1 MLLTVTIISLTIL
14 LMCTYMISQ
23 ALFRNYADWIWS
35 AYNFWCSPTY
45 DLHCGSSGAWVD
57 PAEHHRSPDALH
69 DIVNGAINGTS
80 VPSPL
85 ALHPCEHGHR
95 FTRHFVEE
103 LWAAVPV
110 EKTLFLASELLSDD
124 PAEVWR
130 HISRRTCLNKIHPA
144 MSKFM
149 SVRYNTQVA
158 ARSKGTK
165 NAISKEKFTQGYFV
179 SGFQPML
186 NVTRSILDACW
197 AEDCQFA
204 SAITGYQFG
213 PCRESSLSLAM
224 LLKRYVS
231 VDSSKGGS

>member
-1 MLLTVTIISLTIL
+1 
-14 LMCTYMISQ
+14 MISQ
-23 ALFRNYADWIWS
+23 TLFRNYADWIWS

-45 DLHCGSSGAWVD
+45 DLHCSSGTWVNPD
-57 PAEHHRSPDALH
+57 EHHRSADAFH
-69 DIVNGAINGTS
+69 DIVNGAINETS

-85 ALHPCEHGHR
+85 SFHPCENGYR
-95 FTRHFVEE
+95 FNRRFVEK

-110 EKTLFLASELLSDD
+110 ENTLFLASELLSDD

-130 HISRRTCLNKIHPA
+130 HISRRTGLNETHPA

-158 ARSKGTK
+158 ARSKGAN
-165 NAISKEKFTQGYFV
+165 NAISKENFTEGYLV

-186 NVTRSILDACW
+186 NATRSILDACW

-204 SAITGYQFG
+204 SAITGYHFG
-213 PCRESSLSLAM
+213 SCRESSLSPDPAQSHQLAM
-224 LLKRYVS
+224 LLERYIS
-231 VDSSKGGS
+231 FDSNKSHPSLFSSA